1 MDGTSFDTLMAESGK
16 IGQPALVL
24 FGSVNDQIQYLLR
37 RVLVQAIPPSKER
50 EVYMSTKTV
59 DGSRQKLPCE
69 VTRKEFAGE
78 MLGVQGRF
86 RDLVRHKSDQENQ
99 RIRNQKWFSEQR
111 FYEENGVRYSI
122 QVCVRH
128 DDELLNGHPSFSITA
143 EIRGPQGFEAGGC
156 CHDDI
161 ARHFPEL
168 AGLIKWHQCSTDG
181 PLHYVENTLYF
192 AGDRELDAARRSAIW
207 PEATHDELCAPEQ
220 VLRGMLEDRLPGLL
234 SEFRSAIE
242 NAGLEYE

>member
-1 MDGTSFDTLMAESGK
+1 
-16 IGQPALVL
+16 
-24 FGSVNDQIQYLLR
+24 
-37 RVLVQAIPPSKER
+37 
-50 EVYMSTKTV
+50 MSTETV

-99 RIRNQKWFSEQR
+99 RIRNQKWVSQQR
-111 FYEENGVRYSI
+111 FYEENGVQYSI

-143 EIRGPQGFEAGGC
+143 EIRGPRGFEAGGC
-156 CHDDI
+156 CHGDI

-168 AGLIKWHQCSTDG
+168 AGLIKWHLCSTDG
-181 PLHYVENTLYF
+181 PLHYVENTLYL
-192 AGDRELDAARRSAIW
+192 AGDRDCWGLRKGELRYRERLDHKVTHGCDIPAKYDWQEKYRRPDEGEEHVEGAVRRWLPISMIDPESDADAVSY
-207 PEATHDELCAPEQ
+207 THLT
-220 VLRGMLEDRLPGLL
+220 LPTK
-234 SEFRSAIE
+234 RIV
-242 NAGLEYE
+242 